1 MPPEM
6 LKFPRQFS
14 VAAPG
19 IVGNLR
25 AMTSAEGETDNALA
39 AAAAGGDRDAFSMLL
54 ERHYDRMHR
63 LAWQITGSRND
74 ADDISQD
81 VCCTLVARIGDF
93 RGDAKFSTWLYAIVV
108 NQCRAHHR
116 RRSAIRRLA
125 QGLETMVR
133 FSAASDGRDAYDAAW
148 LKSAIARLKP
158 DLRETVALVVG
169 QQLSHREASEVL
181 GVAEKTI
188 SWRMHEARRLLSGTG
203 SDAP

>member
-1 MPPEM
+1 
-6 LKFPRQFS
+6 
-14 VAAPG
+14 
-19 IVGNLR
+19 
-25 AMTSAEGETDNALA
+25 MTSADGETDGALV
-39 AAAAGGDRDAFSMLL
+39 AAAAGGDRGAFGALL
-54 ERHYDRMHR
+54 ERHYDRIHR

-81 VCCTLVARIGDF
+81 VCCTLVTRIGDF
-93 RGDAKFSTWLYAIVV
+93 RGDAKFATWLYAIVV
-108 NQCRAHHR
+108 NQCRAHYR
-116 RRSAIRRLA
+116 RRSTIRRLT
-125 QGLETMVR
+125 QGVETMVR

-148 LKSAIARLKP
+148 LKSAIAKLKP